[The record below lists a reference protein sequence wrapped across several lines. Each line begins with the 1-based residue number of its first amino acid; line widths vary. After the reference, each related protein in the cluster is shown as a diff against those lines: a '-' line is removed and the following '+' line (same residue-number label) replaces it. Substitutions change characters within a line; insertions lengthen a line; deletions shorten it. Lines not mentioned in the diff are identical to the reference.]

1 MYKGHFLCYNGN
13 IDIVSDILS
22 NWLIKSKK
30 MTNEEKLISL
40 KEASKLTPFSSDYL
54 GLLVRKGKLGGEKVG
69 GKWMTSKR
77 AIEVYLQK
85 TAESSYVHQQTLN
98 VKIPA
103 EEIKK
108 ARVNFKWALVLLAVI
123 VLAGLMLWKIMD
135 DKQNENVRNKYRISE
150 DKNGNLTIY
159 ADHPEE
165 VKSVNVMS
173 KE

>member
-1 MYKGHFLCYNGN
+1 METVN
-13 IDIVSDILS
+13 IVSDILS
-22 NWLIKSKK
+22 DWLIKSKK
-30 MTNEEKLISL
+30 MINEEKFISL
-40 KEASKLTPFSSDYL
+40 NEASRLTPYSSDYL
-54 GLLVRKGKLGGEKVG
+54 GLLVRKGKLEGEKID

-85 TAESSYVHQQTLN
+85 TAESSYTHQQTLN

-108 ARVNFKWALVLLAVI
+108 ATVNFKWALVLLAV
-123 VLAGLMLWKIMD
+123 VVVAGLIMWKIID
-135 DKQNENVRNKYRISE
+135 DKQNENVRTKYRISE

-165 VKSVNVMS
+165 IKSVNVMS

>member
-1 MYKGHFLCYNGN
+1 
-13 IDIVSDILS
+13 
-22 NWLIKSKK
+22 

-40 KEASKLTPFSSDYL
+40 KEASKLTPYSSDYL
-54 GLLVRKGKLGGEKVG
+54 GLLVRKGKLEGNKIGGR
-69 GKWMTSKR
+69 WLTSKR
-77 AIEVYLQK
+77 AIEIYLQK

-108 ARVNFKWALVLLAVI
+108 ARVNFKWASVLLAVI
-123 VLAGLMLWKIMD
+123 VLAGMIVWKIMD
-135 DKQNENVRNKYRISE
+135 DKQNENIRLKYRISE
-150 DKNGNLTIY
+150 DKNGNLTIF

-165 VKSVNVMS
+165 IKSVNVMS